1 MAKLSK
7 QTVKNVFLDLIDEP
21 KGIVRMEIDTG
32 YISELAQS
40 ISEIGLL
47 QPILLAID
55 GDRYEIVAGHCRFLA
70 CKKLELLSIKAFVRQ
85 MTQVEIGVARATENI
100 TRRDLTP
107 IEEAATYKS
116 LLDEYGLS
124 YEEIARKIGKTPGTI
139 KRRLDLLKMPPQLQK
154 AVHSK
159 SISISVA
166 EQLWTISDQT
176 DLDYYLSFALDGGCT
191 KEVAR
196 SWAKDWRDKIRRQKD
211 SGVVGGGDVAPTE
224 PRPVYVSCDLCN
236 GPMELGQET
245 VLRLC
250 SDCIEIIKRRLEKR
264 RV

>member
-1 MAKLSK
+1 MATLLK
-7 QTVKNVFLDLIDEP
+7 QTVKNVSLHLIDEP
-21 KGIVRMEIDTG
+21 KGIVRMEIDSG

-47 QPILLAID
+47 QPILLAVD

-70 CKKLELLSIKAFVRQ
+70 CQKLELPSIKAFVRQ

-100 TRRDLTP
+100 IRKDLTP

-124 YEEIARKIGKTPGTI
+124 YEQIAQKIGKTAGTI

-211 SGVVGGGDVAPTE
+211 PGVVGGGDVAPTE

-245 VLRLC
+245 VLRVCLEC
-250 SDCIEIIKRRLEKR
+250 GKTIKQNM
-264 RV
+264 